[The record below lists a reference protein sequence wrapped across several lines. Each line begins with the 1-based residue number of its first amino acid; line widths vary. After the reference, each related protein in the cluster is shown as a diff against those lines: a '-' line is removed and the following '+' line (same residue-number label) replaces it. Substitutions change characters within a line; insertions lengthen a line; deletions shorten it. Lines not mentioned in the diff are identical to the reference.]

1 MDPEPPAL
9 PGVGRPVSCCPLP
22 AAGICL
28 PFVCGAVSLLCG
40 ERFQMLEEG
49 LSGLVAPRPI
59 SVPEGA
65 PASFLP
71 ALPDVRKLSR
81 DVLADPDP
89 GVAMRMRPLRPLMG
103 CADGAVRTTDGRFEE
118 TEGLADGRSGAGR

>member
-9 PGVGRPVSCCPLP
+9 PGVGRTGACCPLP

-28 PFVCGAVSLLCG
+28 VFVCGAVSLLCG
-40 ERFQMLEEG
+40 GRFQMPEDG

-71 ALPDVRKLSR
+71 VLPDVRTLSR
-81 DVLADPDP
+81 
-89 GVAMRMRPLRPLMG
+89 
-103 CADGAVRTTDGRFEE
+103 EI
-118 TEGLADGRSGAGR
+118 